1 MSAMADETGPVHL
14 DDYRTPGILT
24 DLTAEQREI
33 VARVGGGPVALCRA
47 AQSVLMLPELAL
59 AAGVDPS
66 RASEKNAR
74 PTAEILGIA
83 LHRCDAPLGPPRPM
97 DRRVLGTCRHFAV
110 LACALLRAH
119 AIPARARCGFE
130 TYFRPGW
137 HNDHWITEYWDDSR
151 WVRIDS
157 EILGLD
163 LVERPD
169 DLAVGQFLTGSEA
182 WAAYRRGADPMTFGV
197 HGTENWGGAEIVGN
211 AIRDLAAL
219 NKIEMLPW
227 DEWGPM
233 RACYDNGVAPE
244 IEAFMDDLV
253 DAASTEDP
261 ARLLRLYNGMPV
273 PEGMIIAQP

>member
-1 MSAMADETGPVHL
+1 ML

-24 DLTAEQREI
+24 DLTPEQHEI
-33 VARVGGGPVALCRA
+33 VARVDGVPVALCRA
-47 AQSVLMLPELAL
+47 AQSVLMLPELAI
-59 AAGVDPS
+59 ASGVDAS
-66 RASEKNAR
+66 RASGKNVR
-74 PTAEILGIA
+74 PAAELLGIA
-83 LHRCDAPLGPPRPM
+83 LRLSEAPLGPPRPM

-163 LVERPD
+163 LVEHPD
-169 DLAVGQFLTGSEA
+169 DLAARQCLTGSEA
-182 WAAYRRGADPMTFGV
+182 WAAYRQGADPMTFGV
-197 HGTENWGGAEIVGN
+197 HGTENWGAAEIVGN

-219 NKIEMLPW
+219 NKIEVLPW

-233 RACYDNGVAPE
+233 RACYDTGLTPQ
-244 IEAFMDDLV
+244 IETLMDDLV
-253 DAASTEDP
+253 DATSSDDQ
-261 ARLLRLYNGMPV
+261 ARLLRLYDAMPV
-273 PEGMIIAQP
+273 PGGMIITQP

>member
-1 MSAMADETGPVHL
+1 MHL
-14 DDYRTPGILT
+14 EDYRAPGILT
-24 DLTAEQREI
+24 DLTPEQREI
-33 VARVGGGPVALCRA
+33 VARVDGVPVALCRA
-47 AQSVLMLPELAL
+47 AQSVLVLPELAR
-59 AAGVDPS
+59 ASGVDES
-66 RASEKNAR
+66 RASEKNIR
-74 PTAEILGIA
+74 PTAELLGIA
-83 LHRCDAPLGPPRPM
+83 LHLCDAPLGPPRPI

-137 HNDHWITEYWDDSR
+137 HNDHWITEYRVDSR

-163 LVERPD
+163 LVEHPD
-169 DLAVGQFLTGSEA
+169 DLAVGQFLTGPEA

-197 HGTENWGGAEIVGN
+197 HGTENWGAAEIVGN

-219 NKIEMLPW
+219 HKIEMLPW

-233 RACYDNGVAPE
+233 RACYDNGLTPE
-244 IEAFMDDLV
+244 IETLMDDLV
-253 DAASTEDP
+253 DAASTEDH
-261 ARLLRLYNGMPV
+261 ARLLRLYNAMPV
-273 PEGMIIAQP
+273 PERMISTQP